1 MIILSCSRTL
11 GDIGDRETET
21 QVILIEHDIPPNV
34 FSKEVLE
41 CLPPDDWKISEENSK
56 GREVCFFLL
65 FLTSR
70 IFVIKCVLYQSILL
84 AVKISMMLFML
95 VTFLMVILKWEFILL
110 M

>member
-1 MIILSCSRTL
+1 MILLCCRTL

-56 GREVCFFLL
+56 GREVCFPSLL
-65 FLTSR
+65 LTSR
-70 IFVIKCVLYQSILL
+70 IFVIKFVLSLLILL
-84 AVKISMMLFML
+84 VVRILMMLFMP
-95 VTFLMVILKWEFILL
+95 VTFLMAILKWEFILL